1 MPKDYQYWLP
11 LLGLYTGARL
21 NELSQLYRSDIV
33 VVNGIH
39 CLHIQ
44 AVNAG
49 QRLKNPSSERLI
61 LIHSKLKALGFLD
74 FVASP
79 KKKSKPRLFPELSCH
94 KHHGYSATPSKWFAR
109 HRALTGLSKCVE
121 KKDFHSFRHTLAD
134 DLKQRGVA
142 ESLIAG
148 ILGHSTGGITFGRY
162 GKDYTP
168 EVLAPVI
175 DMLDWDLPRVTSYQC

>member
-1 MPKDYQYWLP
+1 M
-11 LLGLYTGARL
+11 GLYTGARL

-33 VVNGIH
+33 VVNGID

-44 AVNAG
+44 AVNSG
-49 QRLKNPSSERLI
+49 QRLKSLSSERLI
-61 LIHSKLKALGFLD
+61 PIHSKLKALGFLN
-74 FVASP
+74 FVTSSE
-79 KKKSKPRLFPELSCH
+79 KKSKQRLFPELSYH

-109 HRALTGLSKCVE
+109 HRALTGLSKGTE

-134 DLKQRGVA
+134 ELKQRGVA

-175 DMLDWDLPRVTSYQC
+175 ELLGWKLPKVVNYISFT

>member
-1 MPKDYQYWLP
+1 MPTDYQYWLP

-109 HRALTGLSKCVE
+109 HRALTGLSKFVE
-121 KKDFHSFRHTLAD
+121 SSFRHTLAD
-134 DLKQRGVA
+134 DLK
-142 ESLIAG
+142 
-148 ILGHSTGGITFGRY
+148 
-162 GKDYTP
+162 
-168 EVLAPVI
+168 
-175 DMLDWDLPRVTSYQC
+175 